1 MRNGK
6 AWLSVLFGLLALGVM
21 LGTAAAARLSEHVG
35 LWEGVGAV
43 PVGGVLAILAIR
55 FSRAARELHQRT
67 LGRAGGRVLSA
78 LGRGLGMLAFL
89 VALTAALALGVFA
102 VLALVLD

>member
-6 AWLSVLFGLLALGVM
+6 AVLSVLFGLVALGAM

-35 LWEGVGAV
+35 LWEGVAAV
-43 PVGGVLAILAIR
+43 PVGALLGILAIR
-55 FSRAARELHQRT
+55 FGRAGYERHQRT
-67 LGRAGGRVLSA
+67 LGRAGGRVFSA
-78 LGRGLGMLAFL
+78 LGRGLGTLALL

-102 VLALVLD
+102 VLAVVLD